1 MGLFSKLFHKK
12 KVIKKEQPKS
22 IFEIKGNPPAPHK
35 ISTDENKKGSVN
47 IKIASQEYNYISVY
61 DRKNRYQLTDNE
73 NIINDHDQAEKFE
86 NSLIDRIKD
95 NADPICPNCNAK
107 LTKWPSRKVKCKS
120 CDKYIYVKS
129 SFIIKDKKLP
139 LTQTEKEK
147 LDNYRNNF
155 FYLKKL
161 SKSLYNLGITREI
174 FLNERKNMD
183 TKFSDMDIIWSIL
196 NKLSLIEFKKLNLGI
211 HSNIHRDMADILI
224 KENKPHQAL
233 EEFMYVAF
241 LDINGSMNSAQNL
254 KDAFDS
260 ATGFV
265 APGIKNQILNLK
277 ENLSLDDIKLKEIFI
292 NTCKKRCKF
301 NTPLSPEKAW
311 SKICKFS

>member
-1 MGLFSKLFHKK
+1 MGLFSKLFHKNK
-12 KVIKKEQPKS
+12 SKEKEEPKS
-22 IFEIKGNPPAPHK
+22 IFEIKGKPPTLHG
-35 ISTDENKKGSVN
+35 ISMDENKKSFVN
-47 IKIASQEYNYISVY
+47 IEIASQEYNYVSVY
-61 DRKNRYQLTDNE
+61 DRKNRYQLLDNE
-73 NIINDHDQAEKFE
+73 NIINDQGQAEKFE

-107 LTKWPSRKVKCKS
+107 LTKWPLRKVKCKS
-120 CDKYIYVKS
+120 CGKYIYVKS
-129 SFIIKDKKLP
+129 SFMIKDKKIP
-139 LTQTEKEK
+139 LTQTEKDK
-147 LDNYRNNF
+147 LDDYRNNF

-161 SKSLYNLGITREI
+161 SKSLYNLGITKEI
-174 FLNERKNMD
+174 FLSERTDMD
-183 TKFSDMDIIWSIL
+183 TKFSDMDIVWSIL

-224 KENKPHQAL
+224 KENRPNQAL

-254 KDAFDS
+254 KNAFDS
-260 ATGFV
+260 GTGFV
-265 APGIKNQILNLK
+265 ASGIKNQIFKLK

-311 SKICKFS
+311 NKICRFS